1 MPRAWTNTENYISKF
16 KEIEKAQRSWL
27 PLSIQLPVKVV
38 HLCLFFLFLDVL
50 FHAIHVRCSTNWAMK
65 PRWKQVLLQ
74 TKLDHSSVGWAL
86 HRYHGA
92 HGFKSRWSLKKKFL
106 CNFKLFHNCEDHFH
120 VYSLLFALRRH
131 SFHRSSILARFHFTE
146 NVANVSRLHF
156 RFHFVFAH
164 PHKNDTARHCACVI
178 LLRGLGPM
186 SCDRFLIGI
195 TQAFLKLPVLLLA
208 FLAFL
213 RMRNNVYNVPRFNEN
228 KVLLYYPS
236 TKIGSTVV
244 NLYHFQLERKPLQ

>member
-1 MPRAWTNTENYISKF
+1 MSFFTRYTLDALPTELWSLVESKF
-16 KEIEKAQRSWL
+16 CFKRSSIIAQSVEHCTGITEL
-27 PLSIQLPVKVV
+27 MASNPV
-38 HLCLFFLFLDVL
+38 
-50 FHAIHVRCSTNWAMK
+50 
-65 PRWKQVLLQ
+65 
-74 TKLDHSSVGWAL
+74 
-86 HRYHGA
+86 GA
-92 HGFKSRWSLKKKFL
+92 SKKIFL

-195 TQAFLKLPVLLLA
+195 TQAFLKLRVLLLA